1 MGFFDEAYL
10 RRCHL
15 AVVKRSATIVAFA
28 NVWLG
33 GDHDELSVDLM
44 RYLPGADRGIMELLF
59 TELMQW
65 GKARGYR
72 WFNLGMAPLSGIIA
86 RRGSQLWDHLTT
98 AVFRHGEHFYNFR
111 GVRDFKQKFDPIW
124 RPRYLAYEG
133 ALDLPW
139 LLADIA
145 ALCGRGFKGV
155 FTR

>member
-1 MGFFDEAYL
+1 MICLE
-10 RRCHL
+10 
-15 AVVKRSATIVAFA
+15 
-28 NVWLG
+28 
-33 GDHDELSVDLM
+33 
-44 RYLPGADRGIMELLF
+44 
-59 TELMQW
+59 
-65 GKARGYR
+65 
-72 WFNLGMAPLSGIIA
+72 
-86 RRGSQLWDHLTT
+86 
-98 AVFRHGEHFYNFR
+98 